1 MTRSSFEETNIM
13 AYLASDFENVDGTE
27 AIQKFTQCLKLLQS
41 LEFFQ
46 NYKQKTFELLQVDEG
61 ASVLEVGCGTG
72 EDALILAKR
81 VGSNGRVVAID
92 CSQAMLAQASANAKS
107 GHLPIEFV
115 RTDAQKLPFKD
126 NTFDSARVDR
136 TLQHIANPQK
146 VITEMVRVVRPGGHI
161 VAMEPDWET
170 FIVDSE
176 NQAITRQLLNFW
188 CDSFPTGWVGRYLS
202 KYFHCAGLTNIQVSP
217 ETLVINRFGLAEQV
231 FDLVQ
236 TAYRAGKTGVV
247 SQQEAQNWLKE
258 LQQLEQSQE
267 FFCSFTGFIVSG
279 QKKL

>member
-1 MTRSSFEETNIM
+1 M

-107 GHLPIEFV
+107 RHLPIEFV
-115 RTDAQKLPFKD
+115 RTDAQQLPFED

-176 NQAITRQLLNFW
+176 NQVITRQLLNFW
-188 CDSFPTGWVGRYLS
+188 CDSFPIGWVGRYLS
-202 KYFHCAGLTNIQVSP
+202 KYFHRAGLTDIQVSP

-236 TAYRAGKTGVV
+236 TAHRAGEAGVV
-247 SQQEAQNWLKE
+247 SQQEAQDWLKE